1 MLLSIQAVSCDL
13 VSAPTFCACA
23 WPPLYRMTVGM
34 PRMPYLP
41 GVGGLASMSSLATV
55 ILPPYSFATSSR
67 TGANI
72 LHGPHHSAQ
81 KSTST
86 GWPDCSTSLSKVASE
101 TCLIAALMK
110 ILSVGECAC
119 HPLRRLVWE

>member
-1 MLLSIQAVSCDL
+1 MLLLIQAVSWDL

-23 WPPLYRMTVGM
+23 WAPLYRMTVGM

-41 GVGGLASMSSLATV
+41 GVDGLASMSSLATV
-55 ILPPYSFATSSR
+55 ILSPYSFATSSN

-86 GWPDCSTSLSKVASE
+86 GFADCSTSLSKVASE
-101 TCLIAALMK
+101 TCLIAAVMGSEACLIAAVMAR
-110 ILSVGECAC
+110 ILSG
-119 HPLRRLVWE
+119 